1 MDILSIIIERLIK
14 NQIIPPDSSK
24 RPPHG
29 TPLHGLFQASHYTRP
44 SQS

>member
-14 NQIIPPDSSK
+14 NQIISPNSSK

-29 TPLHGLFQASHYTRP
+29 TPLRTLFEVDHYTRP